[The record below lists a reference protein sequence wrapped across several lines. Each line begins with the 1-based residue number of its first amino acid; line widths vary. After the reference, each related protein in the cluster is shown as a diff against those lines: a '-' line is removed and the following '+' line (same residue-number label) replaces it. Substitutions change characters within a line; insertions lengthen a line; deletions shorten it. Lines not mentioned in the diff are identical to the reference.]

1 MNYNNKKF
9 RPVVTSKNGQTTADT
24 VFEYKQEGF
33 ILSCE
38 YNGKNI
44 LKGQLLGLVE
54 KNGKINF
61 RYQQIDTKGQLM
73 TGICESVPKILSNGK
88 LRLHEKWKWTSGD
101 FSSGNSILEEI

>member
-9 RPVVTSKNGQTTADT
+9 SPVVTSKNAQTTTDT

-33 ILSCE
+33 MLSCE
-38 YNGKNI
+38 YHGKNI

-54 KNGKINF
+54 KNGKIVM
-61 RYQQIDTKGQLM
+61 RYQQIDAKGQLM
-73 TGICESVPKILSNGK
+73 TGICESVPEILSNGK

-101 FSSGNSILEEI
+101 FSNGNSVLEEI